1 MDNKANMRIW
11 DCIKWLW
18 NASVNY
24 RSPIL
29 LRGVIGLLH
38 AGVSLFSIWVCKSL
52 IDVATLHS
60 DGNMRTLV
68 MLIVGCLAVRLL
80 LSVTGGWLGS
90 RTEVRLRNALRY
102 RLFERLMGSCW
113 TGRETLHTGDIINRM
128 AEDTSTVTSL
138 FCRSIPA
145 VMVMTAPVDR
155 RTLAFFGNGRPSGR
169 YHCFHHAGGPACQ
182 QGICTEDAGTLPQY
196 SHDGQPHTKPFA
208 GKPAKPVR

>member
-1 MDNKANMRIW
+1 MMDNKVNMRIW

-38 AGVSLFSIWVCKSL
+38 AGVSLVSIWVCKSL
-52 IDVATLHS
+52 IDVATRHS

-90 RTEVRLRNALRY
+90 LTEVRLRNALRY
-102 RLFERLMGSCW
+102 RLLERLMGSC
-113 TGRETLHTGDIINRM
+113 
-128 AEDTSTVTSL
+128 
-138 FCRSIPA
+138 
-145 VMVMTAPVDR
+145 
-155 RTLAFFGNGRPSGR
+155 
-169 YHCFHHAGGPACQ
+169 
-182 QGICTEDAGTLPQY
+182 
-196 SHDGQPHTKPFA
+196 
-208 GKPAKPVR
+208 